1 MFVYTTNLP
10 CIMNYISLLM
20 YIVYVPTTVYF
31 IIIIIGI
38 LMGRF
43 ITVGIIGLFRLSREY
58 E

>member
-10 CIMNYISLLM
+10 CIMHYISLLM

-31 IIIIIGI
+31 IIITIGI

>member
-31 IIIIIGI
+31 IIITIGI